1 MPEIQHRP
9 EIERFAQPA
18 PVQAPENIQKHPSNQ
33 QLDITAAML
42 A

>member
-9 EIERFAQPA
+9 EIERFAQLA
-18 PVQAPENIQKHPSNQ
+18 PTQAPQNIQKYPQIQ
-33 QLDITAAML
+33 QLDITTATL